1 LKQVNPEDHYQ
12 WFQRVPKAG
21 MGGHTV
27 VDQGQQQKGPR
38 EQPGGRAKLAATDIA
53 IDIQQYTHA
62 GPDGTISIAIAG
74 ALARANA

>member
-1 LKQVNPEDHYQ
+1 MECTFP
-12 WFQRVPKAG
+12 AG
-21 MGGHTV
+21 ETAAAKR
-27 VDQGQQQKGPR
+27 QR